1 MEKLL
6 IILLISSSSIGF
18 FNMGNQSDKR
28 ISNDTES
35 KLIGSWSAMELIS
48 EGNKGYLRFVKRKKI
63 KKKYSGINYQF
74 KENKLVLWQMTSA
87 MCGDSELK
95 KPRKVKPQNG
105 TAEWKISKDSILE
118 IKYKNESE
126 TYHLEKYKL
135 KEINEYELLLEI
147 LEI

>member
-1 MEKLL
+1 MQKLL
-6 IILLISSSSIGF
+6 IIILISSSSIGF
-18 FNMGNQSDKR
+18 FNMENQSDKR
-28 ISNDTES
+28 IFNDTES

-63 KKKYSGINYQF
+63 KKKYSSINYQF

-95 KPRKVKPQNG
+95 KTRKAKPQNG
-105 TAEWKISKDSILE
+105 IAEWKISKDSILE

-135 KEINEYELLLEI
+135 KEINESELLLEI
-147 LEI
+147 LEF